1 MISTPHADEPVSDD
15 RDFLRGFSKGNAGSD
30 DDHDAI
36 LPAQKPSFRDES
48 MELLFETPGT
58 SINVSLSVDAGPGCG
73 GVAWPAGEVRKNLE
87 FTMIDLLDVEKP
99 YGVLSKYLTR
109 RGSACMTG
117 KTCLELGS
125 GTGLVGIVAAKLGAP
140 RVFVTDQAPMLP
152 LLDANVR
159 KNGVAGKTKVLEL
172 NWGDDIPT
180 FAAVDLIL
188 AADCVYFEPAFP
200 LLCKTLRELQDAH
213 PSSEIL
219 FSYKK
224 RRKADKRFFSLL
236 KKDFRWYEVD
246 DDPDHLV
253 YKRDGISLLRL
264 ARKT

>member
-73 GVAWPAGEVRKNLE
+73 GVAWPAGE
-87 FTMIDLLDVEKP
+87 
-99 YGVLSKYLTR
+99 VLSKYLTR